1 VNPEDTEELAL
12 TIEGKKKKL
21 KREHFE
27 RLGKGMGLTEKQI
40 QGVFYR
46 MIKNKP
52 IAGEW
57 INNSF
62 LSKEMKEAYV
72 KVIETRYRQFTCH
85 I

>member
-1 VNPEDTEELAL
+1 MR
-12 TIEGKKKKL
+12 IS
-21 KREHFE
+21 
-27 RLGKGMGLTEKQI
+27 EKQI

-72 KVIETRYRQFTCH
+72 KIIEARYNQIKLTDG
-85 I
+85 